1 MVRLVQVTDNQN
13 TRKHRALARV
23 LVVDRCRARGYRVDS
38 CAPREPHA
46 APDAAPRGPHSE
58 SLLTQLAQGVALVAA
73 RFLELQ
79 PAVGATTAQ
88 PEAWASA
95 ARDIAVQAGASATFA
110 QRVRGAEGAATPA
123 PWPHRDSHERTAPSG
138 VAPGA
143 EAAVANA
150 ASANAAIREDMYPH
164 RAVLGMAP
172 PYESFAVAPQIER
185 PSAHLAAS
193 AAAADDRPTV
203 PPASNRA
210 ADTRNAHASAE
221 SMQERTRAA
230 APAPSSTPA
239 PSALPAHDAGAKPP
253 SVEGV
258 QRPSPPLERR
268 SSRVPVSTMER
279 MARFTGLGLSIAAG
293 TVSSLVGNTLR
304 GTYAASGG
312 LKGSVLSEANS
323 ERLTL
328 VLCRM
333 RGAALK
339 FGQLLSIQVATRMFI
354 FMLCIMFYRMFI
366 FISCIIYQ
374 VATRM
379 CIFVLCVIFYCMLVL
394 YMHVHYSCT

>member
-1 MVRLVQVTDNQN
+1 MSAREKDMVRLVQVTDNQN
-13 TRKHRALARV
+13 TRKRRALARV
-23 LVVDRCRARGYRVDS
+23 LVVDRCCARGYRVDS
-38 CAPREPHA
+38 CAPRAPH
-46 APDAAPRGPHSE
+46 AAPRGPHSE

-88 PEAWASA
+88 PGAWASA

-110 QRVRGAEGAATPA
+110 QRVRRAEGAATPA

-143 EAAVANA
+143 EAAVDNA
-150 ASANAAIREDMYPH
+150 ASAHAAIREDMYPH

-230 APAPSSTPA
+230 APAPPPASTPA
-239 PSALPAHDAGAKPP
+239 PAALPAHDAGAKPP
-253 SVEGV
+253 SVEGA
-258 QRPSPPLERR
+258 QRSSPPPERR

-339 FGQLLSIQVATRMFI
+339 FGQLLSIQVPARMF
-354 FMLCIMFYRMFI
+354 MCLLCIMF
-366 FISCIIYQ
+366 
-374 VATRM
+374 
-379 CIFVLCVIFYCMLVL
+379 
-394 YMHVHYSCT
+394 